1 MKNLRADHPW
11 LVRIVKTVLVAI
23 GITAFLLA
31 IAQDQETVKVR
42 SAVAAEDPDAADYLA
57 TLVASNLVAGNSYEV
72 LVNGDQAFPA
82 MLDAIAH
89 ARQRVSFETFVY
101 EDGQVA
107 NQFTNALEKA
117 ARRGVTVYVILD
129 AVGARSIDTDHV
141 KRLRAAGCTI
151 VNFNPTSWYTLED
164 VNYRT
169 HRKIL
174 VVDGT
179 VGFTGGLGVADH
191 WLGDAQDAKHWRDT
205 HVLIRGPIVR
215 LLEGAFYENL
225 IEGDETATPVLTRV
239 APVAGTNDKSMV
251 VRSSPSDGASDL
263 KRLYLLAI
271 AMARQSV
278 DITSPYFVTDESTT
292 WAFKDALARGVKVRI
307 LVEGEITDQKP
318 VKYAS
323 RAAYDDLL
331 ASGIDIYEYVPTMMH
346 TKTLVVD
353 GVLSIFGSANFD
365 NRSLELNDEVN
376 IAALNRQLA
385 DKFIRDFEKD
395 LRESRKLT
403 VDTWRKRPF
412 MERAHEQFW
421 SYFDEVF

>member
-1 MKNLRADHPW
+1 MKNLAADHPW
-11 LVRIVKTVLVAI
+11 LLRVAKIALVAI
-23 GITAFLLA
+23 VITSFLLA
-31 IAQDQETVKVR
+31 IAQDQETVELR

-57 TLVASNLVAGNSYEV
+57 TLVSSNLLAGNSYEV
-72 LVNGDQAFPA
+72 LVNGDEAFPA

-89 ARQRVSFETFVY
+89 ARERVSFETFVY
-101 EDGQVA
+101 EEGQVA
-107 NQFTNALEKA
+107 NQFTDALEKA
-117 ARRGVTVYVILD
+117 AQRGVTVYVILD
-129 AVGARSIDTDHV
+129 AVGTSSIDTDHV
-141 KRLRAAGCTI
+141 KRLREAGCTI
-151 VNFNPTSWYTLED
+151 VIFNPTSWYTLEE

-179 VGFTGGLGVADH
+179 IAFTGGLGVADH
-191 WLGDAQDAKHWRDT
+191 WLGHAQDAEHWRDT
-205 HVLIRGPIVR
+205 HVLVRGPIVR

-225 IEGDETATPVLTRV
+225 IEGGETVTPVLTKV
-239 APVAGTNDKSMV
+239 APVAGVDDHSMI

-271 AMARQSV
+271 AMARRSV

-292 WAFKDALARGVKVRI
+292 WAFKDALARGVQIRI

-323 RAAYDDLL
+323 REAYDELL
-331 ASGIDIYEYVPTMMH
+331 ANGVEIYEYLPTMMH

-385 DKFIRDFEKD
+385 SKFVHDFEKD
-395 LRESRKLT
+395 LRASRRLT
-403 VDTWRKRPF
+403 LDTWRKRPF
-412 MERAHEQFW
+412 VEKAHEHFW
-421 SYFDEVF
+421 SYFSEVF